1 MTKIPKLKILFLI
14 FAFYFLFFGQ
24 VFAAELFFD
33 AETQE
38 IGINQQFQ
46 VDLMLDTEGEIINAI
61 EGEIAFPKE
70 LLEIKEI
77 RDGDSIINL
86 WVERPSIKSTDRVV
100 FSGIIP
106 TGFAGVLSPYYE
118 GERPGKIFSLIFI
131 SKSEGEG
138 TVALKEGKVLLHDG
152 LGTPA
157 KVEIF
162 NFQFSISEDVSGFE
176 FQVPEDT
183 DLPEDFKPE
192 IAQNSDMFE
201 GKYFLVFATQDKGSG
216 IDHYEVCEG
225 KGKCVTAESP
235 YLLQNQDLDEKIV
248 VKAVDKSDNERIAV
262 IEPRYPMKWYEIWWI
277 WVIIVLASVI
287 FYSVRR
293 FLWRKYL

>member
-131 SKSEGEG
+131 SKSEGKG

>member
-138 TVALKEGKVLLHDG
+138 TIALKEGKVLLHDG

-262 IEPRYPMKWYEIWWI
+262 IEPRYPMKWYENWWI
-277 WVIIVLASVI
+277 WVIIVLAGVI